1 MRVCICGRPV
11 LCFCVRVCCF
21 ELHRSI
27 THSQFRAT
35 CSTAMEKDTDVVF
48 LELLQKGLNRFKKAP
63 PKKNKVKDGYN
74 ADKAKE
80 AAPPSTE
87 ILSRAGSIPKDNL
100 FERVPSTLSRLDT
113 NRSGRSEGDANPST
127 RPASGK
133 SQKSGRWDSIRSM
146 VKSDA
151 ASKAGSQ
158 AGSQAGALFWTNK
171 SACTCICEHFAHM

>member
-1 MRVCICGRPV
+1 
-11 LCFCVRVCCF
+11 
-21 ELHRSI
+21 
-27 THSQFRAT
+27 
-35 CSTAMEKDTDVVF
+35 MEKDTDVVF

-133 SQKSGRWDSIRSM
+133 SQKSGRWDSIHVDDMHGRGAGDDFDAPITSRSGRSRM
-146 VKSDA
+146 SVV
-151 ASKAGSQ
+151 G
-158 AGSQAGALFWTNK
+158 GMLV
-171 SACTCICEHFAHM
+171 

>member
-1 MRVCICGRPV
+1 
-11 LCFCVRVCCF
+11 
-21 ELHRSI
+21 
-27 THSQFRAT
+27 
-35 CSTAMEKDTDVVF
+35 MEKDTDVLF

-87 ILSRAGSIPKDNL
+87 ILSRAGSLPKDNL

-146 VKSDA
+146 VKSNP

-158 AGSQAGALFWTNK
+158 AGSQAGALFWTNT
-171 SACTCICEHFAHM
+171 SACTCICEHFENM

>member
-1 MRVCICGRPV
+1 MFALRVCTCDRPV
-11 LCFCVRVCCF
+11 LFFCVRVFCF
-21 ELHRSI
+21 ELHRI
-27 THSQFRAT
+27 TRSQCRAT
-35 CSTAMEKDTDVVF
+35 CSTAMEKDTDVYF

-63 PKKNKVKDGYN
+63 PKKNKVKDGYH

-87 ILSRAGSIPKDNL
+87 ILSRVGSLPKDNL

-146 VKSDA
+146 VKSNP

-158 AGSQAGALFWTNK
+158 AGSQAGSLFWK
-171 SACTCICEHFAHM
+171 KHKRMHMHM